1 MKKLISI
8 ALCLM
13 LTFSASSSFGAY
25 LYTEKYDQKINGA
38 VKYEQR
44 NILTENG
51 WIRAYI
57 AYVDLTNPNASV
69 KVLTSSQGSSYLS
82 TVKQMAAD
90 NGADLAINGDFFNFS
105 SSQTNMLGMVYQN
118 GHMISSPALDNMVTF

>member
-51 WIRAYI
+51 WIRAYMRR
-57 AYVDLTNPNASV
+57 LKFSHRHR
-69 KVLTSSQGSSYLS
+69 
-82 TVKQMAAD
+82 AA
-90 NGADLAINGDFFNFS
+90 AIF
-105 SSQTNMLGMVYQN
+105 QR
-118 GHMISSPALDNMVTF
+118 